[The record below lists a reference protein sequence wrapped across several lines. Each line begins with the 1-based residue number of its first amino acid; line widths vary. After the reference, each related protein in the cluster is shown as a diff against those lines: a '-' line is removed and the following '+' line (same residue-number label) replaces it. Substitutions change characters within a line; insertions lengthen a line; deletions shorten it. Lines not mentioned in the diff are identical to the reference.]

1 MTPTQQTN
9 HEFSLE
15 RLICARKMRTH
26 CANWSAEDTLNE
38 VVGLYNKYYL
48 PKIDQ
53 MMKEAKKAK
62 RANNVAV

>member
-1 MTPTQQTN
+1 MTPERQMN

-15 RLICARKMRTH
+15 RLIRARKMRTH
-26 CANWSAEDTLNE
+26 CAKWSAEDALNE

-53 MMKEAKKAK
+53 MVKELKKSKRAKKVDA
-62 RANNVAV
+62 